1 MTLSKLVPICFVA
14 LASPCAVKQPPA
26 FDVPPS
32 QYPTITGRVLYAS
45 GKPVDAAT
53 VEISFF
59 GPIEAFLPALALP
72 VHTDSAGRYK
82 ITYPWLGEGFIGAS
96 KPSEGYPNTM
106 MALYD
111 PKPHQ
116 GTLGESPSGNFIHLK
131 AGAHLENVDFV
142 LKHPNPIV
150 TFQVQDS
157 TTGRPL
163 DNAGI
168 DIGWFGDRD
177 LMMSSIVPKD
187 GMYELVLPNHPLE
200 VKVHAPGCI
209 DWHWQ
214 ANPAQAKSVGKPFA
228 MRTTVVVPL
237 AKAGP

>member
-1 MTLSKLVPICFVA
+1 MGVLHGQPATRLTLKEPWRLPRPLTAAGKLV
-14 LASPCAVKQPPA
+14 
-26 FDVPPS
+26 
-32 QYPTITGRVLYAS
+32 
-45 GKPVDAAT
+45 
-53 VEISFF
+53 
-59 GPIEAFLPALALP
+59 
-72 VHTDSAGRYK
+72 
-82 ITYPWLGEGFIGAS
+82 
-96 KPSEGYPNTM
+96 
-106 MALYD
+106 
-111 PKPHQ
+111 
-116 GTLGESPSGNFIHLK
+116 IHLK